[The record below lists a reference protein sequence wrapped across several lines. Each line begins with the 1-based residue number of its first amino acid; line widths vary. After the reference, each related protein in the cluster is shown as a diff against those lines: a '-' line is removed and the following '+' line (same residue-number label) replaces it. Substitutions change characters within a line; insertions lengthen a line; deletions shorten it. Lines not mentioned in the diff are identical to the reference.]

1 MLNALDGIA
10 SQEGRIL
17 FMTTNHIEK
26 LDTALIRPGRCDMK
40 VKLNLASKNQIK
52 KMFERFFPHE
62 KKELSHEFSV
72 NLPENEISM
81 ATLQGYFLK
90 YIHSPLKCINNTR

>member
-52 KMFERFFPHE
+52 KMFVFI
-62 KKELSHEFSV
+62 V
-72 NLPENEISM
+72 N
-81 ATLQGYFLK
+81 Q
-90 YIHSPLKCINNTR
+90 